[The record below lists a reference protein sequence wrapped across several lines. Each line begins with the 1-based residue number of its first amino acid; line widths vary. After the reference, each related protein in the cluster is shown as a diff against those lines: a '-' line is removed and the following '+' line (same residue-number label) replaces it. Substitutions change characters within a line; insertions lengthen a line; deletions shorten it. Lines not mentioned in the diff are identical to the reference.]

1 MDDPTID
8 PVLFIVAAAD
18 ATTRTILRSRL
29 RAAALDC
36 GLEVESASELQLQL
50 SSSHR
55 QLEAQTP
62 EKPIVITGPTWEEAA
77 EFARPALRADIPV
90 IIWPTSADAA
100 STRALAGLQRMP
112 AGQPSAK
119 VARRLTVREGQILTL
134 IAAGVST
141 KGIAR
146 RLGVSPNT
154 VKFHLSALFTKLGVT
169 KRAEAI
175 AAAARSGEL
184 SL

>member
-1 MDDPTID
+1 VADPTIQS
-8 PVLFIVAAAD
+8 VLFIVAAAD
-18 ATTRTILRSRL
+18 ANTRRILRSKL

-36 GLEVESASELQLQL
+36 GLEVESASQLEQQL
-50 SSSHR
+50 S
-55 QLEAQTP
+55 AP
-62 EKPIVITGPTWEEAA
+62 EKMIVITGPSWDEAA
-77 EFARPALRADIPV
+77 EFARRALHADVPV
-90 IIWPTSADAA
+90 LIWPTGADAA
-100 STRALAGLQRMP
+100 STRALDELQRLP
-112 AGQPSAK
+112 VDRPRSK
-119 VARRLTVREGQILTL
+119 VAERLTARERQILTL
-134 IAAGVST
+134 IAAGVSN

-154 VKFHLSALFTKLGVT
+154 VKFHLSASFTKLGVT

>member
-1 MDDPTID
+1 
-8 PVLFIVAAAD
+8 VLFIVAAAD
-18 ATTRTILRSRL
+18 ASTRRMLRSKL

-36 GLEVESASELQLQL
+36 GLEVESPPQLQQQL
-50 SSSHR
+50 SSSHD
-55 QLEAQTP
+55 AQAP
-62 EKPIVITGPTWEEAA
+62 EETIVITGASWDEAA
-77 EFARPALRADIPV
+77 EFARPALHAHVPV
-90 IIWPTSADAA
+90 LIWPTGVDAA
-100 STRALAGLQRMP
+100 TARALNELQGLPVDRP
-112 AGQPSAK
+112 RPKAAH
-119 VARRLTVREGQILTL
+119 RLTVREAQILTL
-134 IAAGVST
+134 IAAGVSN